1 MLTVP
6 HSNIGNMATA
16 EGDEAMGDEQRTIVT
31 TMADIGDADVT
42 ARRLDVGE
50 VMLSVVNE
58 RGTDVRLVGSR
69 MGLLALL
76 DDMREAV
83 VLLDDTG
90 DRQ

>member
-1 MLTVP
+1 
-6 HSNIGNMATA
+6 
-16 EGDEAMGDEQRTIVT
+16 MGDEQRTIVA

-58 RGTDVRLVGSR
+58 RGTDMRLVGSR